1 MAAIFDVLGGICL
14 VAGAFFALTG
24 GIGIVRLPDFY
35 TRMHGSALTDTLGA
49 WLVLLGLMFTAG
61 LTLVTVKLIMIGL
74 LLALTSPTATHALA
88 RSAWEHG
95 RRPWLAPEE
104 GEDVPTDG

>member
-1 MAAIFDVLGGICL
+1 MITDVLSGICL
-14 VAGAFFALTG
+14 IAGAFFALTG
-24 GIGIVRLPDFY
+24 GIGLIRLPDFF
-35 TRMHGSALTDTLGA
+35 TRMHGAALTDTLGA
-49 WLVLLGLMFTAG
+49 WLILLGLMIAAG
-61 LTLVTVKLIMIGL
+61 FTLVTVKLIMIGL

-95 RRPWLAPEE
+95 RKPWMLPE